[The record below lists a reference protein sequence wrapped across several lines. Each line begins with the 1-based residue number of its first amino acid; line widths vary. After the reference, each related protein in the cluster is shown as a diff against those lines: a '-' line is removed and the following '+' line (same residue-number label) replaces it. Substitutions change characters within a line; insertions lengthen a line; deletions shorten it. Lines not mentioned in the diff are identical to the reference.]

1 MRNKSDLDII
11 YGINDRPKLKKSIPL
26 AFQHILAMFAAN
38 ATLPLLISSLMN
50 LSSDQTTLLIQSA
63 LLMSGVTT
71 LIQIN
76 RNKGIGSGLPLVM
89 GTSNAFISTSL
100 AIATDFGIGAVF
112 GAAFIGGIFEFFIG
126 KNLNKLQRLFPPIVG
141 AIVVLTIGITLIPV
155 GVRQAAGSLNTGSL
169 ENLFVALIVL
179 ISIVI
184 FHQSS
189 NVFLKSSSILLGI
202 IVGYVAAFFLGMVDF
217 SSVKETN
224 LFSVPRPYQFPWRFE
239 PVAIFSMIFMYL
251 ATSIETLGDVSALT
265 RGAEGREPTNEEM
278 SGAIMAD
285 GLSSSM
291 AALFN
296 SFPNTSYTQ
305 NVGVVSLTG
314 VFSRHIVKIGAFILL
329 LLAFVPRFS
338 AVISIMPEP
347 VLGGATIAMFSMVA
361 VSGISL
367 MQTIKL
373 NSRNMLIIAIS
384 MGLGVGMN
392 IVPEVTQQLPINMQ
406 IALTSGVVPAAVTAI
421 FLNIVLPESNE

>member
-1 MRNKSDLDII
+1 MSNESDLDII
-11 YGINDRPKLKKSIPL
+11 YGINDQPTLKKAVPL

-38 ATLPLLISSLMN
+38 ATLPLLISSILN
-50 LSSDQTTLLIQSA
+50 LSAAQTTLLIQSA

-71 LIQIN
+71 LIQISRN
-76 RNKGIGSGLPLVM
+76 RGIGSRLPLVM

-112 GAAFIGGIFEFFIG
+112 GAAFIGGLVEFFIG
-126 KNLNKLQRLFPPIVG
+126 KYLDKLQRFFPPLVN

-155 GVRQAAGSLNTGSL
+155 GITQAAGSINTGSL
-169 ENLFVALIVL
+169 RNLFVALVVL
-179 ISIVI
+179 ISIII

-189 NVFLKSSSILLGI
+189 HVFLKSSSILLGI
-202 IVGYVAAFFLGMVDF
+202 VVGYVMSYFLGMVDF
-217 SSVKETN
+217 SAITQTSWLSFPK
-224 LFSVPRPYQFPWRFE
+224 PYQFQWKFE

-285 GLSSSM
+285 GLSSSL
-291 AALFN
+291 ASLFN

-314 VFSRHIVKIGAFILL
+314 VFSRYIVKLGAFILL
-329 LLAFVPRFS
+329 ILSFVPKFS
-338 AVISIMPEP
+338 AIISVMPEP
-347 VLGGATIAMFSMVA
+347 VLGGAAIAMFSMVA

-384 MGLGVGMN
+384 LGLGVGLN
-392 IVPEVTQQLPINMQ
+392 LVPEATQQLPLNMQ
-406 IALTSGVVPAAVTAI
+406 IVLTSGVVPAAVTSI
-421 FLNIVLPESNE
+421 ILNVILPESDQ